1 MMIGAGYVFDR
12 SKWRKVNARYHGI
25 TRSMIPD
32 APWTVLKLLRVGAE
46 ERSLSLTMPRERFSL
61 HRLLCLPSCFLVAMK
76 VGFEA
81 YLVGGCVRDLL
92 LNKAPKDFDVIT
104 TANLQQIKKK
114 FHRAKIVGRR
124 FPICIVLVKG
134 SVIEVS
140 SFETSAQ
147 QCREK
152 EKALLSQMR
161 GSCDEKDFL
170 LWKNSMQRDFT
181 VNSLFFDPFMN
192 RIYDYANGMEDLRSL
207 KLKTLIPAQLSFQE
221 DCARIL
227 RGIRIAGRLG
237 LSISKDTETA
247 ICILQS
253 SVKSLNKDRI
263 KMELNYMMSYGAAE
277 STILLLQRFQLLKI
291 FLPFH
296 AAYLHDQADEVS
308 ARSSTMLMKLFYS
321 LDKMVSS
328 DRPCDCSLWVGL
340 LAFHQALVLNPQNA
354 FVIWAFASML
364 YCGTWQEGVKFAR
377 ENAKVEGRFV
387 PEISGFSEIKSD
399 EKLAEEVSQLASL
412 AQDAVDAFTDEI
424 SLSESLNRYLDPPFD
439 VFVFVSK
446 KIGEHVARLFHMQ
459 SCEYRR
465 EIFKIDYDLLVKGD
479 LDETRFVMGKVIL
492 KTLSGGHVQGGKEII
507 KEELKVIK
515 ENHEPILSELAKDG
529 CVVKKVKEHILSS
542 FDEQKMEKAKQKEK
556 VKMKCSS
563 EQNINS
569 MKEEVVLKDA
579 HMEIAK
585 KQLEVVDTMQ
595 VSEEKFLSP
604 LQESDKKQVAA
615 GNEER
620 QHRAKKQRKKVEKVK
635 HHELCYKETINI
647 MKDEVVL
654 KDAPMEIAKKHQKVA
669 DTTQVSKEKFRS
681 PLQESDKKQVA
692 VGNEERHPSAKKH
705 RKMVEKVKHHELC
718 YKETINSTKDEVV
731 LKDAHMEIAKQQKVV
746 DTTQVSEEKF
756 HSPPL
761 ESDKKQ
767 LPVGN
772 EERQHR
778 AKKHRKMVE
787 KVKHQEFCYKETKE
801 LFNVI
806 RKCNPSE
813 DEKIKGREE
822 KDRPPVLQEMVKE
835 KSVRSY
841 TSALFQPLL
850 LNALISV
857 KSLKEKRREEGL
869 LLLVLNS
876 LVKFAA
882 QLSGTQQYC
891 HQELKKQKPSAL
903 RTNEFGDCIFVDVD
917 KASSTDQ
924 PVPMFLEQ
932 TEARPDEMN
941 KMEEVEMEDIT
952 EESILNIDDSDAK
965 NPLAVVD
972 YVEDL
977 YDYYRKMEVLAMKD
991 SEAENCSCVS
1001 PNYMVQ
1007 QADINEK
1014 MRAILIDWL
1023 IEVHDKFDLM
1033 KETLFL
1039 TVNLIDR
1046 FLSQQTVIRKKLQLV
1061 GLVAMLLACKYEEVS
1076 VPVVGDLI
1084 LISDKAYARKEVLE
1098 MENLMLNKLQFNMSV
1113 PTPYVFM
1120 QRFLKAA
1127 QSDKKLELLSFF
1139 LIELSLVE
1147 YEMLKFPPSLL
1158 AASAIYTAQ
1167 RTIYGFKEWSRTCE
1181 WHSNYSEE
1189 QLFRPSLALLM
1200 TSVSCMA
1207 DRECSRLMVGFHQKA
1222 GTGKLTGVY
1231 RKYNTSKFG
1240 FTSKCEAAQF
1250 L

>member
-1 MMIGAGYVFDR
+1 MTILQRGKTHLISRLKLLTSLQRFNHTLTKEGLKAPAYYEMGRDFLAQQRYVFDR

-32 APWTVLKLLRVGAE
+32 APWTVLKLLRVG
-46 ERSLSLTMPRERFSL
+46 
-61 HRLLCLPSCFLVAMK
+61 
-76 VGFEA
+76 GFEA

-147 QCREK
+147 QCQEK
-152 EKALLSQMR
+152 EKALLSKMR

-181 VNSLFFDPFMN
+181 INSLFFDPFMN

-207 KLKTLIPAQLSFQE
+207 KLKTLIPARLSFQE

-263 KMELNYMMSYGAAE
+263 KMELNYMLSYGAAE
-277 STILLLQRFQLLKI
+277 STILLLQRFQLLKF

-296 AAYLHDQADEVS
+296 AAYLHNQADEVS
-308 ARSSTMLMKLFYS
+308 AHDSTMLMKLLYS

-387 PEISGFSEIKSD
+387 PEISGSFS
-399 EKLAEEVSQLASL
+399 VSILV
-412 AQDAVDAFTDEI
+412 QDAVDAFTDEI
-424 SLSESLNRYLDPPFD
+424 SLSESLTRYLDPPFD
-439 VFVFVSK
+439 VFVSK

-492 KTLSGGHVQGGKEII
+492 KTLSGGHVRGKEII

-529 CVVKKVKEHILSS
+529 CVVKKVKEHILLS
-542 FDEQKMEKAKQKEK
+542 FDEQKIEKAKQKQK
-556 VKMKCSS
+556 V
-563 EQNINS
+563 N

-585 KQLEVVDTMQ
+585 KQLEVVDTMH
-595 VSEEKFLSP
+595 VSEEKICSP
-604 LQESDKKQVAA
+604 LQESDKKQ
-615 GNEER
+615 
-620 QHRAKKQRKKVEKVK
+620 AKKHRKKVEKVK

-654 KDAPMEIAKKHQKVA
+654 KEIAKKHQKVV
-669 DTTQVSKEKFRS
+669 DTTQVSEEKFRS

-692 VGNEERHPSAKKH
+692 VGNEERQHSTKKH

-718 YKETINSTKDEVV
+718 YKETINSMKEEVV
-731 LKDAHMEIAKQQKVV
+731 LKDVHMEIAKKQQKVV
-746 DTTQVSEEKF
+746 DTTQVSEEIF
-756 HSPPL
+756 HSPLL

-767 LPVGN
+767 LSVGN
-772 EERQHR
+772 EEHQHR

-787 KVKHQEFCYKETKE
+787 KVC
-801 LFNVI
+801 
-806 RKCNPSE
+806 
-813 DEKIKGREE
+813 
-822 KDRPPVLQEMVKE
+822 
-835 KSVRSY
+835 
-841 TSALFQPLL
+841 
-850 LNALISV
+850 
-857 KSLKEKRREEGL
+857 
-869 LLLVLNS
+869 
-876 LVKFAA
+876 
-882 QLSGTQQYC
+882 
-891 HQELKKQKPSAL
+891 
-903 RTNEFGDCIFVDVD
+903 
-917 KASSTDQ
+917 
-924 PVPMFLEQ
+924 
-932 TEARPDEMN
+932 
-941 KMEEVEMEDIT
+941 
-952 EESILNIDDSDAK
+952 
-965 NPLAVVD
+965 
-972 YVEDL
+972 
-977 YDYYRKMEVLAMKD
+977 
-991 SEAENCSCVS
+991 
-1001 PNYMVQ
+1001 
-1007 QADINEK
+1007 
-1014 MRAILIDWL
+1014 
-1023 IEVHDKFDLM
+1023 
-1033 KETLFL
+1033 
-1039 TVNLIDR
+1039 
-1046 FLSQQTVIRKKLQLV
+1046 
-1061 GLVAMLLACKYEEVS
+1061 
-1076 VPVVGDLI
+1076 
-1084 LISDKAYARKEVLE
+1084 
-1098 MENLMLNKLQFNMSV
+1098 
-1113 PTPYVFM
+1113 
-1120 QRFLKAA
+1120 
-1127 QSDKKLELLSFF
+1127 
-1139 LIELSLVE
+1139 
-1147 YEMLKFPPSLL
+1147 
-1158 AASAIYTAQ
+1158 
-1167 RTIYGFKEWSRTCE
+1167 CE
-1181 WHSNYSEE
+1181 
-1189 QLFRPSLALLM
+1189 R
-1200 TSVSCMA
+1200 
-1207 DRECSRLMVGFHQKA
+1207 G
-1222 GTGKLTGVY
+1222 G
-1231 RKYNTSKFG
+1231 
-1240 FTSKCEAAQF
+1240 
-1250 L
+1250 

>member
-1 MMIGAGYVFDR
+1 MTILQRGKTHLISRLKLLTPLQRFNHTLTKEGLKAPAYYEMGRDFLAQQRYVFDR

-32 APWTVLKLLRVGAE
+32 APWTVLKLLRVGGRYCKRASFDCK
-46 ERSLSLTMPRERFSL
+46 RR
-61 HRLLCLPSCFLVAMK
+61 
-76 VGFEA
+76 FEA

-147 QCREK
+147 QCQEK

-181 VNSLFFDPFMN
+181 INSLFFDPFMN

-207 KLKTLIPAQLSFQE
+207 KLKTLIPARLSFQE

-263 KMELNYMMSYGAAE
+263 KMELNYMLSYGAAE
-277 STILLLQRFQLLKI
+277 STILLLQRFQLLKF

-296 AAYLHDQADEVS
+296 AAYLHNQADEVS
-308 ARSSTMLMKLFYS
+308 AHNSTMLMVGLALWERKIDIAILSVINMLLRTLAIFTAAASSLLKLYAAKLLYS

-412 AQDAVDAFTDEI
+412 VQDAVDAFTDEI
-424 SLSESLNRYLDPPFD
+424 SLSESLTRYLDPPFD
-439 VFVFVSK
+439 VLVFVSK

-492 KTLSGGHVQGGKEII
+492 KTLSGGHVRGKEII
-507 KEELKVIK
+507 KELKVIK

-529 CVVKKVKEHILSS
+529 CVVKKVKEHILLS
-542 FDEQKMEKAKQKEK
+542 FDEQKIEKAKQKQK

-595 VSEEKFLSP
+595 VSEEKICSP
-604 LQESDKKQVAA
+604 LQESDKKQVAV

-620 QHRAKKQRKKVEKVK
+620 QHRAKKHRKKVEKVK

-654 KDAPMEIAKKHQKVA
+654 KDVPMEIAKKHRKVV
-669 DTTQVSKEKFRS
+669 DTTQVSEEKFRS

-692 VGNEERHPSAKKH
+692 VGNEKRQHSTKKH

-718 YKETINSTKDEVV
+718 YKETINSMKDEVV
-731 LKDAHMEIAKQQKVV
+731 LKDAHMEIAKKQQKVV
-746 DTTQVSEEKF
+746 DTTQVSEEIF
-756 HSPPL
+756 HSPLL

-767 LPVGN
+767 LSVGN
-772 EERQHR
+772 EEHQHR
-778 AKKHRKMVE
+778 DKKHRKMVE

-801 LFNVI
+801 PFNVI

-813 DEKIKGREE
+813 DEKIKGGE
-822 KDRPPVLQEMVKE
+822 KKDGPPVLQEMVKV
-835 KSVRSY
+835 KSVQSCLSSLFK
-841 TSALFQPLL
+841 SA
-850 LNALISV
+850 V
-857 KSLKEKRREEGL
+857 KGADDSSSQVTL
-869 LLLVLNS
+869 
-876 LVKFAA
+876 A
-882 QLSGTQQYC
+882 YC
-891 HQELKKQKPSAL
+891 HCNIIQFCNILWFGNLLYTWLGVDDNQK
-903 RTNEFGDCIFVDVD
+903 NV
-917 KASSTDQ
+917 ASLICQ
-924 PVPMFLEQ
+924 AVYL
-932 TEARPDEMN
+932 
-941 KMEEVEMEDIT
+941 
-952 EESILNIDDSDAK
+952 SII
-965 NPLAVVD
+965 
-972 YVEDL
+972 
-977 YDYYRKMEVLAMKD
+977 
-991 SEAENCSCVS
+991 
-1001 PNYMVQ
+1001 
-1007 QADINEK
+1007 
-1014 MRAILIDWL
+1014 
-1023 IEVHDKFDLM
+1023 
-1033 KETLFL
+1033 
-1039 TVNLIDR
+1039 
-1046 FLSQQTVIRKKLQLV
+1046 
-1061 GLVAMLLACKYEEVS
+1061 
-1076 VPVVGDLI
+1076 
-1084 LISDKAYARKEVLE
+1084 
-1098 MENLMLNKLQFNMSV
+1098 
-1113 PTPYVFM
+1113 
-1120 QRFLKAA
+1120 
-1127 QSDKKLELLSFF
+1127 
-1139 LIELSLVE
+1139 
-1147 YEMLKFPPSLL
+1147 
-1158 AASAIYTAQ
+1158 
-1167 RTIYGFKEWSRTCE
+1167 
-1181 WHSNYSEE
+1181 
-1189 QLFRPSLALLM
+1189 
-1200 TSVSCMA
+1200 
-1207 DRECSRLMVGFHQKA
+1207 
-1222 GTGKLTGVY
+1222 
-1231 RKYNTSKFG
+1231 
-1240 FTSKCEAAQF
+1240 
-1250 L
+1250 

>member
-1 MMIGAGYVFDR
+1 MGRDFLAQQRYVFDR

-32 APWTVLKLLRVGAE
+32 APWTVLKLLRVG
-46 ERSLSLTMPRERFSL
+46 
-61 HRLLCLPSCFLVAMK
+61 
-76 VGFEA
+76 GFEA

-147 QCREK
+147 QCQEK
-152 EKALLSQMR
+152 EKALLSKMR

-181 VNSLFFDPFMN
+181 INSLFFDPFMN

-207 KLKTLIPAQLSFQE
+207 KLKTLIPARLSFQE

-263 KMELNYMMSYGAAE
+263 KMELNYMLSYGAAE
-277 STILLLQRFQLLKI
+277 STILLLQRFQLLKF

-296 AAYLHDQADEVS
+296 AAYLHNQADEVS
-308 ARSSTMLMKLFYS
+308 AHDSTMLMKLLYS

-328 DRPCDCSLWVGL
+328 DQPCDCSLWVGL

-412 AQDAVDAFTDEI
+412 VQDAVDAFTDEI
-424 SLSESLNRYLDPPFD
+424 SLSESLTRYLDPPFD
-439 VFVFVSK
+439 VCVFVSK

-492 KTLSGGHVQGGKEII
+492 KTLSGGHVRGKEII

-529 CVVKKVKEHILSS
+529 CVVKKVKEHILLS
-542 FDEQKMEKAKQKEK
+542 FDEQKIEKAKQKQK
-556 VKMKCSS
+556 VKLKCSS

-585 KQLEVVDTMQ
+585 KQLEVVDTMH
-595 VSEEKFLSP
+595 VSEEKICSP
-604 LQESDKKQVAA
+604 LQESDKKQVAV
-615 GNEER
+615 GNEKR
-620 QHRAKKQRKKVEKVK
+620 QHRAKKHRKKVEKVK

-654 KDAPMEIAKKHQKVA
+654 KEIAKKHRKVV
-669 DTTQVSKEKFRS
+669 DTTQVSEEKFRS

-692 VGNEERHPSAKKH
+692 VGNEERQHSTKKH

-718 YKETINSTKDEVV
+718 YKETINSMKEEVV
-731 LKDAHMEIAKQQKVV
+731 LKDVHMEIAKKQQKVV
-746 DTTQVSEEKF
+746 GTTQVSEEIF
-756 HSPPL
+756 HSPLL

-767 LPVGN
+767 LSVGN
-772 EERQHR
+772 EEHQHR
-778 AKKHRKMVE
+778 AKKYRKMVE

-801 LFNVI
+801 PFNVI

-813 DEKIKGREE
+813 DEKIKGGE
-822 KDRPPVLQEMVKE
+822 KKDGPPVLQEMVKV
-835 KSVRSY
+835 KSVQSCL
-841 TSALFQPLL
+841 SSLF
-850 LNALISV
+850 
-857 KSLKEKRREEGL
+857 K
-869 LLLVLNS
+869 
-876 LVKFAA
+876 
-882 QLSGTQQYC
+882 
-891 HQELKKQKPSAL
+891 
-903 RTNEFGDCIFVDVD
+903 
-917 KASSTDQ
+917 
-924 PVPMFLEQ
+924 
-932 TEARPDEMN
+932 
-941 KMEEVEMEDIT
+941 
-952 EESILNIDDSDAK
+952 
-965 NPLAVVD
+965 
-972 YVEDL
+972 
-977 YDYYRKMEVLAMKD
+977 
-991 SEAENCSCVS
+991 
-1001 PNYMVQ
+1001 
-1007 QADINEK
+1007 
-1014 MRAILIDWL
+1014 
-1023 IEVHDKFDLM
+1023 
-1033 KETLFL
+1033 
-1039 TVNLIDR
+1039 
-1046 FLSQQTVIRKKLQLV
+1046 
-1061 GLVAMLLACKYEEVS
+1061 
-1076 VPVVGDLI
+1076 
-1084 LISDKAYARKEVLE
+1084 
-1098 MENLMLNKLQFNMSV
+1098 
-1113 PTPYVFM
+1113 
-1120 QRFLKAA
+1120 
-1127 QSDKKLELLSFF
+1127 
-1139 LIELSLVE
+1139 
-1147 YEMLKFPPSLL
+1147 
-1158 AASAIYTAQ
+1158 
-1167 RTIYGFKEWSRTCE
+1167 
-1181 WHSNYSEE
+1181 
-1189 QLFRPSLALLM
+1189 
-1200 TSVSCMA
+1200 
-1207 DRECSRLMVGFHQKA
+1207 
-1222 GTGKLTGVY
+1222 
-1231 RKYNTSKFG
+1231 
-1240 FTSKCEAAQF
+1240 
-1250 L
+1250 